1 MKFNN
6 ETHFTFSS
14 KSTMLALAVFLLL
27 LTETTTGWSK
37 PEALRTTHDRGGC
50 IARERE
56 ALLSIKAGI
65 TADPD
70 GLLSLWR
77 GQDCCRWEGVSCSNM
92 TGHVIKLDL
101 HKRDDQSSL
110 EGEISSSLKD
120 LQHLQHL
127 DLGGNEDLT
136 GPGGRLPEFLG
147 SLGDLRYLNLS
158 SLDFSGTVPHQ
169 LGNLT
174 RLLYLDLRSYYGLS
188 KELHQEDLLWLPQLS
203 LLKHLDMSYVN
214 LSTVIGWV
222 DTVNKLAALEVLRL
236 SSCSLNST
244 GHFVSRS
251 NLTMLE
257 ILDISGNSIELQF
270 KAISWVL
277 DATSLIYL
285 SLEYSGIYGMFPA
298 HLGNFTSLEVLQLSG
313 NYLKGMLPDTLTSL
327 CRLRIFELAG
337 NDVQGDVTVL
347 IDRLPKCSWCQLQVL
362 RLGHNSITGSL
373 SDWISNV
380 TSLTTLDLRFNK
392 LTGPLT
398 TGIGMLSN
406 LIYLNLG
413 YNQMDG
419 LITQGHFAKLT
430 ELRHL
435 HLSGNSFTME
445 LNSDWIPPFT
455 LQSLGLTSSYLGPR
469 FPQWL
474 KSQKNI
480 SFLYMSGTGIV
491 DTMPGW
497 FWTVF
502 IGAEILDLSSNNIG
516 GKLPATLGQM
526 GADVLDL
533 SSNRFTG
540 SVQQLPQYTTELDL
554 SSNFLSGPLPLSL
567 WPIYIESLFLSNNY
581 FTGTIPAS
589 LCQIQSL
596 RYLDI
601 GSNMITGH
609 LPRCSEH
616 VTSSSAM
623 VTPNTTSPD
632 SDSSS
637 TMPLSMSIETLRIDN
652 NSLSGEFPL
661 LIQNCPELTFVD
673 LGQNKFS
680 GSIPEWIG
688 QKLPQLKYLRLRSN
702 MFSGYIPA
710 QLKELRHLQ
719 YLDLAHNNF
728 SGSIPR
734 SLLNMDGMT
743 KTTELADRDIPS
755 GTSSGIIAVDD
766 GDVPGG
772 FAYYYIDSIFV
783 VTKGQGREYI
793 GQSIYMVSLDLSL
806 NHLTGDIPKSIGPAS
821 GLVSMNL
828 SLNHLTGKIPESI
841 GSMRS
846 LESLDL
852 SSNQLSGEIPSRL
865 SDLTLL
871 SYLNLSYNKLSG
883 RIPSGPQLDTLN
895 PDDPTSMYIGN
906 PGLCG
911 PRLRKTCPGNHAA
924 ESHPKESKGGSETM
938 PLCFGL
944 SVGLVF
950 GLWVVFCSLLF
961 KKTWRVSYFLF
972 FDEACDKMYVFVVVN
987 WARMRRKVMATD

>member
-6 ETHFTFSS
+6 KTHFTFSS

-37 PEALRTTHDRGGC
+37 QEALRTTHDRGGC

-147 SLGDLRYLNLS
+147 SLGDLQYLNLS

-169 LGNLT
+169 LGNLS
-174 RLLYLDLRSYYGLS
+174 RLLYLDLSIDLRSYYGLS
-188 KELHQEDLLWLPQLS
+188 TELHQEDLSWLPQLS

-222 DTVNKLAALEVLRL
+222 DTVNKLAALEVLKL
-236 SSCSLNST
+236 SSCSLNNT

-257 ILDISGNSIELQF
+257 ILDISGNSIEMQF

-285 SLEYSGIYGMFPA
+285 SLEYSGIYGTFPA

-313 NYLKGMLPDTLTSL
+313 NYLKGMIPDALTSL

-337 NDVQGDVTVL
+337 NDVQGDMTVL
-347 IDRLPKCSWCQLQVL
+347 ID
-362 RLGHNSITGSL
+362 
-373 SDWISNV
+373 
-380 TSLTTLDLRFNK
+380 RFNK

-445 LNSDWIPPFT
+445 LNSDWIPPFR
-455 LQSLGLTSSYLGPR
+455 LQSLGLTSSCLGPR

-491 DTMPGW
+491 DTMPDW

-526 GADVLDL
+526 GAAVLDL
-533 SSNRFTG
+533 SSNQFTG
-540 SVQQLPQYTTELDL
+540 SVQQLPQYITELDL

-567 WPIYIESLFLSNNY
+567 WPIYRESLFLSNNY

-589 LCQIQSL
+589 LCQVQSL

-601 GSNMITGH
+601 GNNMITGH
-609 LPRCSEH
+609 FPRCSEH

-623 VTPNTTSPD
+623 VTHNTTSLD

-652 NSLSGEFPL
+652 NSLSEEFPL
-661 LIQNCPELTFVD
+661 LIQNCPEVTFLD

-688 QKLPQLKYLRLRSN
+688 QKLPQLRYLCLRSN

-743 KTTELADRDIPS
+743 ETTELADPDIPS
-755 GTSSGIIAVDD
+755 GTSSGIVAVDD

-793 GQSIYMVSLDLSL
+793 GQSIYMVSLDLSC

-852 SSNQLSGEIPSRL
+852 SSNQLSGEIPSSL

-871 SYLNLSYNKLSG
+871 SYLNLSYNDLSG
-883 RIPSGPQLDTLN
+883 RIPSGHQLDTLN
-895 PDDPTSMYIGN
+895 PDNPASMYIGN
-906 PGLCG
+906 AGVCG
-911 PRLRKTCPGNHAA
+911 PPLRKTCPGNHTA
-924 ESHPKESKGGSETM
+924 ESHPAASKEGSETM
-938 PLCFGL
+938 PFCFGL
-944 SVGLVF
+944 SVGFVV

-961 KKTWRVSYFLF
+961 KKTWRVSYFQF
-972 FDEACDKMYVFVVVN
+972 FDEACDKMEYVFVVVN
-987 WARMRRKVMATD
+987 WARMRRKATTAD